1 MKRRLGAL
9 TLGLCLAAALCTP
22 ALAAAAPAAPVV
34 EHKTADSFTVTY
46 QGTAKNQY
54 VLLVVK
60 AGTDLN
66 SLTADSILY
75 IDQAA
80 ADENGVAAFA
90 NLTDSTKGFLLK
102 SSQSADVYVGGAE
115 LAAPAASKFEAEK
128 VGQDCTYTG
137 GGIYFAGV
145 PVMGSVSLQGRS
157 SHAGA
162 TVTLTKD
169 GAVVG
174 TATTESS
181 GAYTFGSIPAG
192 NYTLKITMPGYLSY
206 TKTTLT
212 VEGETSILA
221 ETLLGG
227 DINGDTQV
235 TIKDLSSLLANYGQ
249 VTSDADDINGD
260 TQVTIKDLSV
270 LLANYGVGAIVND

>member
-102 SSQSADVYVGGAE
+102 SSQSADVY
-115 LAAPAASKFEAEK
+115 L
-128 VGQDCTYTG
+128 
-137 GGIYFAGV
+137 
-145 PVMGSVSLQGRS
+145 SLI
-157 SHAGA
+157 H
-162 TVTLTKD
+162 
-169 GAVVG
+169 
-174 TATTESS
+174 
-181 GAYTFGSIPAG
+181 I
-192 NYTLKITMPGYLSY
+192 
-206 TKTTLT
+206 
-212 VEGETSILA
+212 
-221 ETLLGG
+221 
-227 DINGDTQV
+227 
-235 TIKDLSSLLANYGQ
+235 
-249 VTSDADDINGD
+249 
-260 TQVTIKDLSV
+260 
-270 LLANYGVGAIVND
+270 

>member
-1 MKRRLGAL
+1 M
-9 TLGLCLAAALCTP
+9 
-22 ALAAAAPAAPVV
+22 V

-115 LAAPAASKFEAEK
+115 LAARRRRNLRRRRSDRTVPIPAAAS
-128 VGQDCTYTG
+128 
-137 GGIYFAGV
+137 I
-145 PVMGSVSLQGRS
+145 SQGCR
-157 SHAGA
+157 
-162 TVTLTKD
+162 
-169 GAVVG
+169 
-174 TATTESS
+174 
-181 GAYTFGSIPAG
+181 
-192 NYTLKITMPGYLSY
+192 
-206 TKTTLT
+206 
-212 VEGETSILA
+212 
-221 ETLLGG
+221 
-227 DINGDTQV
+227 
-235 TIKDLSSLLANYGQ
+235 
-249 VTSDADDINGD
+249 
-260 TQVTIKDLSV
+260 
-270 LLANYGVGAIVND
+270 